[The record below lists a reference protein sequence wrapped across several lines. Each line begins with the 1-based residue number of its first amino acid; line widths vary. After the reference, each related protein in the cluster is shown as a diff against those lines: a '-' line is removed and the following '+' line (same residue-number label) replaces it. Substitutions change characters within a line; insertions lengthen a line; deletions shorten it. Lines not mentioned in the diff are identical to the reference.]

1 MNKVSEFKYSKFL
14 NWNEYIDSMSENKE
28 NFKKHFAE
36 EKFLNTVNNIF
47 EKHYKI
53 KYSWKFLY

>member
-1 MNKVSEFKYSKFL
+1 MKGGKELTYKLKKDKDFYNHCSKTA
-14 NWNEYIDSMSENKE
+14 KE

-53 KYSWKFLY
+53 KYS